1 MTSSFTVEDTFVIE
15 GRGLIAAGVLEGPS
29 HGFRDG
35 ARVVITRPDG
45 TRLASA
51 VRGARVKTACFGDG
65 VNIHLLL
72 ADVSAPE
79 EVPRGSVVT
88 IDEE

>member
-1 MTSSFTVEDTFVIE
+1 MTSQFTVEDTFLVE
-15 GRGLIAAGVLEGPS
+15 GRGLIVAGILEDPS

-65 VNIHLLL
+65 INIDLLL
-72 ADVSAPE
+72 AEVSSPE
-79 EVPRGSVVT
+79 EVPRGSVVAL
-88 IDEE
+88 EAE